1 MITITKAKKAR
12 IEMQVNSVQDWQ
24 GIAQRAYEYRMENV
38 KRANGYVQITVP
50 DIAHKLAGL
59 LAINTSITNNPC
71 CIARRNK
78 ALKCND
84 CGHVCLGCYASN
96 LMYGWMY
103 KPAEQL
109 CLYNQYLLTSHL
121 LSEDEIKHI
130 DLIPNKT
137 VRFEMFG
144 DTSNTVQAEN
154 YVRIP
159 YYWSSCNFGV
169 WSKNLGHYKTAFSKY
184 GKPGNMT
191 FVKSSEHLNIVD
203 DVKED
208 EKFVDVVFT
217 VCDDINKYNE
227 LIKLY
232 NGVPCA
238 GVSCVGCMACYN
250 YRRENG
256 KVLYVFELLR
266 K

>member
-1 MITITKAKKAR
+1 MITITKAKTAR
-12 IEMQVNSVQDWQ
+12 IEKQVESVKEWKNV
-24 GIAQRAYEYRMENV
+24 AENAFNYRMKTV

-50 DIAHKLAGL
+50 DAIHKLAGL

-78 ALKCND
+78 ALKCGD

-109 CLYNQYLLTSHL
+109 CLYNQYLLTNHL

-130 DLIPNKT
+130 DLVPDKT

-144 DTSNTVQAEN
+144 DTSNTTQAEN

-159 YYWSSCNFGV
+159 QYWDKNNFGV
-169 WSKNLGHYKTAFSKY
+169 WSKNIGHYKMAFNKY
-184 GKPGNMT
+184 GKPKNMS

-208 EKFVDVVFT
+208 EWFVDVIFT
-217 VCDDINKYNE
+217 VCDDINEYE
-227 LIKLY
+227 RLIKQY
-232 NGVPCA
+232 NGVACA
-238 GVSCVGCMACYN
+238 GVSCMGCMACYN
-250 YRRENG
+250 YRRKDD